1 MNAPAARDSYIEN
14 RTYDEIN
21 VGDVATLTRVLRP
34 EDIQL
39 FAIMSGDVNP
49 AHVDPEYA
57 HSSMFHEVIGHG
69 MWGGALISTVL
80 GTEFPGPGTI
90 YIEQTL
96 RFSRPVKVGDT
107 ITVTITCAKKFDH
120 NKHMV
125 FDCLCTNQDKLK
137 VISGQAEVLAPV
149 EKIKRTRM
157 AMPGLTISDR
167 EGRYRRMLAK
177 SKGLEPRKTAFAHP
191 CDLESLRMVV
201 GARDIGAMLPV
212 LVGPE
217 ARMRALAEQH
227 GLDLHDCRFV
237 DVPHSHA
244 AAERAVKLAVDGEV
258 DILVQGSQRTD
269 EFLHAVIARGG
280 LRTAR
285 RISHIQYIDV
295 QNYPHPLFITDTLV
309 NIEPTLADKVDI
321 VQNAIDFAHAMGVP
335 EPKVALLAAIETVT
349 PKMRATTDAALLCKM
364 AERGQITGALIDGPL
379 ALDNA
384 ISIVSARAHGLS
396 SVVAGQADVLVAP
409 DIESANMLAKQ
420 LEHLSDAVSGGV
432 AMGARVP
439 MVLMNRSDSQESRA
453 ASCAL
458 AQLMASQ
465 VIQR

>member
-1 MNAPAARDSYIEN
+1 MNAPYTPNSYIEN
-14 RTYDEIN
+14 RTYDEIQI
-21 VGDVATLTRVLRP
+21 GDVAVLTRTLRQ

-57 HSSMFHEVIGHG
+57 QSSMFQEVIAHG
-69 MWGGALISTVL
+69 MWGAAMISTVL

-90 YIEQTL
+90 YIGQTL
-96 RFSRPVKVGDT
+96 RFSRPVKLGDT
-107 ITVTITCAKKFDH
+107 IKVTLTCAQKNDE
-120 NKHMV
+120 NKRIV
-125 FDCLCTNQDKLK
+125 FDCVCTNQANLK

-149 EKIKRTRM
+149 EKIKRARM
-157 AMPGLTISDR
+157 AMPALTISDR
-167 EGRYRRMLAK
+167 GGRYRRMLAK
-177 SKGLEPRKTAFAHP
+177 SNGIAPKRTAFAHP
-191 CDLESLRMVV
+191 CDLDSLQMAI

-217 ARMRALAEQH
+217 ARIRALAEEH

-237 DVPHSHA
+237 DTPLSRNA
-244 AAERAVKLAVDGEV
+244 AQRAVELAVAGEV
-258 DILVQGSQRTD
+258 EILVQGSQRTE
-269 EFLHAVIARGG
+269 EFLRAVIAPDG
-280 LRTAR
+280 LRGAR
-285 RISHIQYIDV
+285 RISHIQYVDV
-295 QNYPHPLFITDTLV
+295 QNYPRPLLITDTLV
-309 NIEPTLADKVDI
+309 NIEPSLDDKVDI
-321 VQNAIDFAHAMGVP
+321 VQNAIDFAHIMGLP

-364 AERGQITGALIDGPL
+364 AERGQITGALVDGPL

-384 ISIVSARAHGLS
+384 VSIVSARVHGLS
-396 SVVAGQADVLVAP
+396 SMVAGQADVLVAP

-439 MVLMNRSDSQESRA
+439 MVLMNRSDSQESRV

-458 AQLMASQ
+458 AQLVANQ
-465 VIQR
+465 NGT